1 MELTNLSERF
11 NNNPRANEEL
21 QCCCIE
27 SACHHFAEILGLSLV
42 SFLLA
47 KIQTK
52 IQNSNFESPARVR
65 RRAGRADRLGMTCS
79 AGRGCAGV
87 MGVIDDDYH

>member
-1 MELTNLSERF
+1 MLLHRIGVPSFRG
-11 NNNPRANEEL
+11 NPRSVLGEL
-21 QCCCIE
+21 FISE
-27 SACHHFAEILGLSLV
+27 NSN
-42 SFLLA
+42 
-47 KIQTK
+47 K

-65 RRAGRADRLGMTCS
+65 RRAGRAHRLGMTCS